1 MAQSEKN
8 NRQPDVSPDPETRK
22 PMQVMD
28 PPGRDGD
35 IAAPGDGRS
44 WTLRRIEGVIG
55 SVA

>member
-35 IAAPGDGRS
+35 IGAPGDGRS